1 MGSNHY
7 TQTTTQNMTIKYLL
21 LVLAAAI
28 APTTPDARIVFQQQT
43 KIFLP
48 KNDLQTTPTSPT
60 STTTTTTSSR
70 TEVVPFNSSRL
81 CPENEDCCD
90 SPADYPEDTILA
102 AALSQ
107 DNTIRSLFDSQAVQP
122 RKGLTEFGQF
132 VADDLENICSVRTDY
147 ILPRAAKN
155 KDGEYK
161 YIVNHPSGAEEYVQQ
176 VRVTIC
182 KEAEKS
188 CGHGLLED
196 TGLRTSCRQEYSDHK
211 LVALS
216 ATGEELQVETFQ
228 FPSCCTCYISH
239 FTEY

>member
-7 TQTTTQNMTIKYLL
+7 TWATTQNMTIKYLL

-28 APTTPDARIVFQQQT
+28 APATPDARIVFQQQT

-48 KNDLQTTPTSPT
+48 KNDLQTT
-60 STTTTTTSSR
+60 TTTTTTTR
-70 TEVVPFNSSRL
+70 TELVPFNSSRL
-81 CPENEDCCD
+81 CPENEDWCD

-122 RKGLTEFGQF
+122 RKALTEFGQF
-132 VADDLENICSVRTDY
+132 VADDMENICSVRTDY

-161 YIVNHPSGAEEYVQQ
+161 YIVNHLQGGREVLWS
-176 VRVTIC
+176 R
-182 KEAEKS
+182 
-188 CGHGLLED
+188 
-196 TGLRTSCRQEYSDHK
+196 
-211 LVALS
+211 S
-216 ATGEELQVETFQ
+216 A
-228 FPSCCTCYISH
+228 
-239 FTEY
+239 